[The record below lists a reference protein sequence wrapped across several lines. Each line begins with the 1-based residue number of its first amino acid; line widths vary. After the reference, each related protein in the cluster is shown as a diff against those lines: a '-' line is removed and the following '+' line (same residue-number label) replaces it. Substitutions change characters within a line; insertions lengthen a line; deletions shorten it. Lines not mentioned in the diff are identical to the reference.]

1 MTYAFF
7 ATCPKAMEPILAD
20 ELSPLGAEDIKLTQG
35 GVYFNG
41 DLKVGYSACLWSR
54 LANRVLLLLHSEAV
68 DSVDELYDAVS
79 KVEWTEHFDSDQTF
93 LVDYAGRM
101 RGIDN
106 THFGALKV
114 KDAIV
119 DQFRSKGELRP
130 NIAKQ
135 EPDVRINVF
144 ITKGRVRI
152 SLDLSGE
159 SLHKRGYRR
168 EGGMA
173 PLKENL
179 AAALL
184 IRAGWPE
191 MAAAGKPLMDP
202 MCGSGTFL
210 IEAAMMASDTA
221 PGLLRWRFGLQMW
234 KQHNVELWREVW
246 DAAELR
252 REVGEAAATSEIHG
266 YDGQPKA
273 ISKCRENLKQAGM
286 TDRIRVSHREL
297 KDLKPLTHQAQ
308 QQLGLVIT
316 NPPYGER
323 LSEVADMQYLYQH
336 LGERLSQDFIGW
348 ELAVFTGNSELGKAV
363 GLRSHK
369 QYSFYNGAIKS
380 QLLMYS
386 LETTNRFADR
396 RQTSGEIPL
405 QALSEGAQMFAN
417 RVVKNR
423 KQLSKWVKQEN
434 IQCYR
439 IYDADMPE
447 YAVAIDIY
455 HDWLHVQEYAAPKTV
470 DAEKAQR
477 RLEEVMLALPQALQ
491 IPEARIVLKQR
502 RQQTGKDQYQTHDEK
517 GEYIQVE
524 EGGCKLLVNLNDY
537 LDTGL
542 FLDHRPVRQK
552 IQHLAHGKR
561 FLNLFCYTGTAT
573 MHAVQGGA
581 HNSLSV
587 DMSATYLSWGKKNLA
602 LNGFS
607 DQVHQ
612 FEQHDCME
620 FIKHHKGEYDLIF
633 LDPPTFSNSKKM
645 IGVLDVQRD
654 HAWMIHRVMDLLSE
668 DGLLIFSTNY
678 RRFELDDKVLQHN
691 HVEDISDQTLDK
703 DFSRNKKIHRCW
715 EIRKYK
721 PEVPSNSEFYDAE
734 YAVSRPP
741 SKNAPER
748 ASGKAASKAPKPVP
762 KMAPREVAP
771 AETAPKAPSLATKDR
786 STFNPWLQK
795 D

>member
-1 MTYAFF
+1 
-7 ATCPKAMEPILAD
+7 
-20 ELSPLGAEDIKLTQG
+20 
-35 GVYFNG
+35 
-41 DLKVGYSACLWSR
+41 
-54 LANRVLLLLHSEAV
+54 
-68 DSVDELYDAVS
+68 
-79 KVEWTEHFDSDQTF
+79 
-93 LVDYAGRM
+93 
-101 RGIDN
+101 
-106 THFGALKV
+106 
-114 KDAIV
+114 
-119 DQFRSKGELRP
+119 
-130 NIAKQ
+130 
-135 EPDVRINVF
+135 
-144 ITKGRVRI
+144 
-152 SLDLSGE
+152 
-159 SLHKRGYRR
+159 
-168 EGGMA
+168 
-173 PLKENL
+173 
-179 AAALL
+179 
-184 IRAGWPE
+184 
-191 MAAAGKPLMDP
+191 
-202 MCGSGTFL
+202 
-210 IEAAMMASDTA
+210 
-221 PGLLRWRFGLQMW
+221 
-234 KQHNVELWREVW
+234 
-246 DAAELR
+246 
-252 REVGEAAATSEIHG
+252 
-266 YDGQPKA
+266 
-273 ISKCRENLKQAGM
+273 
-286 TDRIRVSHREL
+286 
-297 KDLKPLTHQAQ
+297 
-308 QQLGLVIT
+308 
-316 NPPYGER
+316 
-323 LSEVADMQYLYQH
+323 
-336 LGERLSQDFIGW
+336 
-348 ELAVFTGNSELGKAV
+348 
-363 GLRSHK
+363 
-369 QYSFYNGAIKS
+369 
-380 QLLMYS
+380 
-386 LETTNRFADR
+386 
-396 RQTSGEIPL
+396 
-405 QALSEGAQMFAN
+405 MFAN

-607 DQVHQ
+607 DQVHK

-734 YAVSRPP
+734 YAVSKPP

-748 ASGKAASKAPKPVP
+748 ASQKALEKAPKSVP
-762 KMAPREVAP
+762 KRADKEVVP
-771 AETAPKAPSLATKDR
+771 AETAPKDPNLATKDR

>member
-297 KDLKPLTHQAQ
+297 KDLKPLTHKAQ

-323 LSEVADMQYLYQH
+323 LSEVADIQYLYQH

>member
-297 KDLKPLTHQAQ
+297 KDLKPLTHKAQ

-323 LSEVADMQYLYQH
+323 LSEVADIQYLYQH

-396 RQTSGEIPL
+396 RQASGEIPL

-517 GEYIQVE
+517 GEYIQVA

-552 IQHLAHGKR
+552 IQHLAQGKR

-734 YAVSRPP
+734 YAVSKPP

-748 ASGKAASKAPKPVP
+748 ASEKAANKAPKPVP

>member
-396 RQTSGEIPL
+396 RQASGEIPL

-552 IQHLAHGKR
+552 IQHLAQGKR

>member
-1 MTYAFF
+1 M
-7 ATCPKAMEPILAD
+7 AD
-20 ELSPLGAEDIKLTQG
+20 ELGPLGAEDIKLTQG

-297 KDLKPLTHQAQ
+297 KDLKPLTHKAQ

-323 LSEVADMQYLYQH
+323 LSEVADIQYLYQY

-396 RQTSGEIPL
+396 RQASGEIPL
-405 QALSEGAQMFAN
+405 EALSEGAQMFAN

-607 DQVHQ
+607 DQVHK

-654 HAWMIHRVMDLLSE
+654 HAWMIHKVMDLLSK

-734 YAVSRPP
+734 YAVSKPP

-748 ASGKAASKAPKPVP
+748 ASQKALEKAPKSVP
-762 KMAPREVAP
+762 KRADKEVVP
-771 AETAPKAPSLATKDR
+771 AETAPKDPNLATKDR

>member
-7 ATCPKAMEPILAD
+7 ATCPKAMEPILSD
-20 ELSPLGAEDIKLTQG
+20 DLSPLGAEDIKLTQG

-396 RQTSGEIPL
+396 RQASGEIPL

-552 IQHLAHGKR
+552 IQHLAQGKR

-748 ASGKAASKAPKPVP
+748 ASEKAASKAPKPVP